1 MAAGGLSVMDYA
13 QALWDYH
20 NTGTSLEQ
28 ADVIVGLGSYDL
40 RVADRCAELYAEGW
54 APLVI
59 FTGASGNW
67 TSGKL
72 AGSEAQAF
80 SDRAIALGVPQ
91 HAVRLEETATNI
103 SENIRFVRA
112 HAPGA
117 GKVIW
122 VTKPQTQRRVSAT
135 LPVSWPGVI
144 SIITAPQHGLAAQPV
159 AHHSFEALVSEMV
172 GDTWRM
178 AAYADKGFQARQPL
192 GPDVQMA
199 FGKLVAAGFTDHLPP
214 TVRSLLDR

>member
-117 GKVIW
+117 KQSDLGHQAAN
-122 VTKPQTQRRVSAT
+122 TEAGERDASGQLARGDLDNHCSAARVGGAT
-135 LPVSWPGVI
+135 RC
-144 SIITAPQHGLAAQPV
+144 A
-159 AHHSFEALVSEMV
+159 SFV
-172 GDTWRM
+172 
-178 AAYADKGFQARQPL
+178 
-192 GPDVQMA
+192 
-199 FGKLVAAGFTDHLPP
+199 
-214 TVRSLLDR
+214 